1 MKKIFLTLLI
11 LPVFVSAEPWVDYEL
26 SDEVIEMTVV
36 TVKPGMKDDY
46 LMGIKK
52 TWVDACKIQK
62 ELGHI
67 IGCGVYTANT
77 AGTDPNVFLT
87 IRYENLAAMGPNKE
101 KYNAKYIKTYGD
113 EGRHLGPDKIL
124 HDQISQI
131 MHCKNVLLKDS
142 RLKFDPYV
150 LSKLDSLKIKKRI
163 NKFINLPKFKKN
175 TR

>member
-26 SDEVIEMTVV
+26 SEEVIEMTVV

-77 AGTDPNVFLT
+77 AGTDPNIFLT

-101 KYNAKYIKTYGD
+101 KYNEFTEAWRKKISESEQ
-113 EGRHLGPDKIL
+113 EGIADGYDDMREIVDLV
-124 HDQISQI
+124 
-131 MHCKNVLLKDS
+131 VLQE
-142 RLKFDPYV
+142 V
-150 LSKLDSLKIKKRI
+150 T
-163 NKFINLPKFKKN
+163 FK
-175 TR
+175 

>member
-26 SDEVIEMTVV
+26 SEEVIEMTVV

-67 IGCGVYTANT
+67 VGCGVYTANT

-101 KYNAKYIKTYGD
+101 KYNEFTEAWRKKISESEQ
-113 EGRHLGPDKIL
+113 EGIAGGYDDMREIVDLV
-124 HDQISQI
+124 
-131 MHCKNVLLKDS
+131 VLQE
-142 RLKFDPYV
+142 V
-150 LSKLDSLKIKKRI
+150 T
-163 NKFINLPKFKKN
+163 FK
-175 TR
+175 

>member
-26 SDEVIEMTVV
+26 SEEVIEMTVV

-87 IRYENLAAMGPNKE
+87 IRYETLAAMGPNKE
-101 KYNAKYIKTYGD
+101 KYNEFTEAWRK
-113 EGRHLGPDKIL
+113 KISESEQECIAGGYDDMREIVDL
-124 HDQISQI
+124 V
-131 MHCKNVLLKDS
+131 VLQE
-142 RLKFDPYV
+142 V
-150 LSKLDSLKIKKRI
+150 T
-163 NKFINLPKFKKN
+163 FK
-175 TR
+175 

>member
-1 MKKIFLTLLI
+1 MKKLLLSI
-11 LPVFVSAEPWVDYEL
+11 LIIPAFISAEPWVDYEL
-26 SDEVIEMTVV
+26 SEEVIEMTVV

-52 TWVDACKIQK
+52 TWVDACNIQK

-101 KYNAKYIKTYGD
+101 KYNELKNNNLECHICALVGCTY
-113 EGRHLGPDKIL
+113 
-124 HDQISQI
+124 
-131 MHCKNVLLKDS
+131 HCS
-142 RLKFDPYV
+142 
-150 LSKLDSLKIKKRI
+150 
-163 NKFINLPKFKKN
+163 
-175 TR
+175 

>member
-1 MKKIFLTLLI
+1 MKKILLTLLI
-11 LPVFVSAEPWVDYEL
+11 LPVFISAEPWVDYEL
-26 SDEVIEMTVV
+26 SEEVIEMTVV

-87 IRYENLAAMGPNKE
+87 IRYENLAAMGPNKA
-101 KYNAKYIKTYGD
+101 KYNEFTEAWKKKISESEQ
-113 EGRHLGPDKIL
+113 EGIVSGYDDMREIVDLV
-124 HDQISQI
+124 
-131 MHCKNVLLKDS
+131 VLQE
-142 RLKFDPYV
+142 V
-150 LSKLDSLKIKKRI
+150 T
-163 NKFINLPKFKKN
+163 FK
-175 TR
+175 